1 MGDSIYPSGSL
12 EPIGVMSNS
21 WASPTIYQPISIPIG
36 ALVEISPLIGSL
48 WGGMIGVVI
57 AKSGN
62 KLRTLCK
69 VAATKGVIE
78 LPEYSLKLLNIA
90 K

>member
-21 WASPTIYQPISIPIG
+21 WATPTIYQPISIPVG
-36 ALVEISPLIGSL
+36 ALVEISPLAGSL
-48 WGGMIGVVI
+48 WRGMIGVVV
-57 AKSGN
+57 ARSGN
-62 KLRTLCK
+62 KRTTLCK
-69 VAATKGVIE
+69 VAGTKGIIE